1 MRDLSCAKITCVY
14 VCVWERDGVL
24 QGYIMM
30 ERSLMCLYETLFISV
45 SDVRERD
52 WRQDGCG
59 MPRAVIA
66 GASPRMHFCSLCDV
80 MITSVLSP

>member
-1 MRDLSCAKITCVY
+1 MRRNHVH
-14 VCVWERDGVL
+14 VCVWERDGGL

-30 ERSLMCLYETLFISV
+30 ERFLMCLYETPFISQGRM

-59 MPRAVIA
+59 MPRAVVA

-80 MITSVLSP
+80 MITSVLSL